1 MCLASVSSVGQRLK
15 LHFDSLYRAISG
27 WSGGASAGAQPSA
40 RDRHRVRME
49 GTGAL
54 MLDRHHLSASAA
66 RNARRKYRRPAR
78 RVDEHCRSHVRPL
91 LEGGRRTLPPAIR
104 IAATGRRWE
113 CAGPSGGRDTFR
125 STGREL
131 PGVRSGQR
139 AAGSS
144 QASSRVDVECR
155 GRDRQFLRV
164 GGQERDQPI
173 QDMQQVGR
181 AARGIA
187 HACGVAPSALGEI
200 RGGVT
205 HPPGRTAL
213 GSRRARL
220 GRSRSHDRS
229 GAGVPSRDGSARPAA
244 RRAVG
249 GTDTPARIRRCI
261 SVGSQSGPA
270 SWHCVKC

>member
-1 MCLASVSSVGQRLK
+1 MR
-15 LHFDSLYRAISG
+15 I
-27 WSGGASAGAQPSA
+27 
-40 RDRHRVRME
+40 E
-49 GTGAL
+49 GTGGL
-54 MLDRHHLSASAA
+54 ILDRHHMSTSAA
-66 RNARRKYRRPAR
+66 RNARRKYRKPDH
-78 RVDEHCRSHVRPL
+78 RVDEHCRPRERPL
-91 LEGGRRTLPPAIR
+91 LETGRRTLPPAIR

-125 STGREL
+125 TTGREL
-131 PGVRSGQR
+131 PGVRAGQR

-173 QDMQQVGR
+173 QDRQQVGR
-181 AARGIA
+181 APRGIA
-187 HACGVAPSALGEI
+187 HGSAVAPSALGEI

-229 GAGVPSRDGSARPAA
+229 GGVVPSRDGSARPAA

-249 GTDTPARIRRCI
+249 WKETPARIRRCI